1 VPDRSPDI
9 EQSVSSALDEIVGV
23 RFPGR
28 QSLVWFRAGE
38 VPASPRSFVVTG
50 QDGAE
55 LVGQVIVGRGQCLAF
70 PCDPAELP
78 VLIREALPEERA
90 GETSSG

>member
-1 VPDRSPDI
+1 LPDI
-9 EQSVSSALDEIVGV
+9 EQRVSSAFDEIVGV

-28 QSLVWFRAGE
+28 QSLVWLRAGG
-38 VPASPRSFVVTG
+38 VPAAPRSFVIAEQNGV
-50 QDGAE
+50 E

-70 PCDPAELP
+70 PSDPAELP
-78 VLIREALPEERA
+78 VLIREALPAEQA